1 MKNLIKSVF
10 FGLISVI
17 LATSCDMESNSDTS
31 IKAGHA
37 KVNFYLIDAPANYDE
52 VWIEV
57 LSVEV
62 LMKGN
67 NEDNGSAWINLP
79 YESQDQKINLLSLTG
94 GTSEHLGELEVP
106 AGEISQIRLI
116 LGEDNY
122 LMQGGNRLDLKTPS
136 AQQSGLKLKVDKPLN
151 EGIAYDLVIDFDASR
166 SIVKAGNSGQYILK
180 PVLRVIAEE
189 SATIEG
195 TVLPLAAGPV
205 VVSAF
210 IEEDSVGTFADE
222 NGKFVIRGLKA
233 GDYTLIFTP
242 NEDYQEK
249 TLEDPVTTQLGQVI
263 NIGPVELKE
272 AEEEEPEENEE
283 GE

>member
-1 MKNLIKSVF
+1 MKTVF
-10 FGLISVI
+10 LGLFAVI
-17 LATSCDMESNSDTS
+17 FAASCDMESNSDTS

-57 LSVEV
+57 LRVEV

-79 YESQDQKINLLSLTG
+79 YESPDQKINLLSLTG

-151 EGIAYDLVIDFDASR
+151 EGISYDLVIDFDASR

-195 TVLPLAAGPV
+195 TVLPLEAGPV
-205 VVSAF
+205 IVSAY
-210 IEEDSVGTFADE
+210 IDQDSVGTFADE
-222 NGKFVIRGLKA
+222 DGKFVIRGLKA
-233 GDYTLIFTP
+233 GAYKLIFTP
-242 NEDYQEK
+242 NDDYQEK
-249 TLEDPVTTQLGQVI
+249 TIEDIMTQLGQVK
-263 NIGPVELKE
+263 NIELVELEE
-272 AEEEEPEENEE
+272 AVEEEPEENGE

>member
-17 LATSCDMESNSDTS
+17 LATSCDLESNSDTS

-57 LSVEV
+57 LRVEV
-62 LMKGN
+62 QMKGN

-79 YESQDQKINLLSLTG
+79 NESQDQKINLLSLTG

-151 EGIAYDLVIDFDASR
+151 EGISYDLVIDFDASR
-166 SIVKAGNSGQYILK
+166 SIVKAGNSGLYILK

-195 TVLPLAAGPV
+195 TVLPLEAGPV
-205 VVSAF
+205 IVSAY
-210 IEEDSVGTFADE
+210 IDQDSVGTFADE
-222 NGKFVIRGLKA
+222 DGKFVIRGLKA
-233 GDYTLIFTP
+233 GAYKLIFTP
-242 NEDYQEK
+242 NDDYQEK
-249 TLEDPVTTQLGQVI
+249 TIEDIMTQLGQVN
-263 NIGPVELKE
+263 NIELVELEE
-272 AEEEEPEENEE
+272 AVEEEPEENGE

>member
-1 MKNLIKSVF
+1 MKKFINSVF
-10 FGLISVI
+10 LVLFALVF
-17 LATSCDMESNSDTS
+17 ATSCDMESNSDS
-31 IKAGHA
+31 PIKAGHA

-67 NEDNGSAWINLP
+67 NEENGSAWINLP
-79 YESQDQKINLLSLTG
+79 YEGDDQKINLLSLTG
-94 GTSEHLGELEVP
+94 GNSEHLGELEIP

-151 EGIAYDLVIDFDASR
+151 EGISYDLVIDFDASR

-195 TVLPLAAGPV
+195 TVQPLEAGPV
-205 VVSAF
+205 VVSAL

-222 NGKFVIRGLKA
+222 SGKFVIRGLKA

-242 NEDYQEK
+242 NEGYQEK
-249 TLEDPVTTQLGQVI
+249 TLDEVTTQLGQVK
-263 NIGPVELKE
+263 NVGLVELDE
-272 AEEEEPEENEE
+272 AVEEEPEDSEE

>member
-1 MKNLIKSVF
+1 MRNYIKSVF
-10 FGLISVI
+10 
-17 LATSCDMESNSDTS
+17 LALFAVTFAASCDMEGNSDSS

-67 NEDNGSAWINLP
+67 NEENGSAWINLP
-79 YESQDQKINLLSLTG
+79 YEGEDQKINLLSLTG
-94 GTSEHLGELEVP
+94 GNSEHLGELEVP

-122 LMQGGNRLDLKTPS
+122 LMQGGKRLDLKTPS

-151 EGIAYDLVIDFDASR
+151 EGISYDLVIDFDASK
-166 SIVKAGNSGQYILK
+166 SIVKAGNSGLYILK

-195 TVLPLAAGPV
+195 TVLPLEAGPV
-205 VVSAF
+205 VVSA
-210 IEEDSVGTFADE
+210 IIDQDSVGTFADE

-233 GDYTLIFTP
+233 GDYTLVFTP

-249 TLEDPVTTQLGQVI
+249 TLDEVPTQLGQVK
-263 NIGPVELKE
+263 NVGLVTLDE
-272 AEEEEPEENEE
+272 AVEEESE
-283 GE
+283 

>member
-1 MKNLIKSVF
+1 MRNYLKTAMLGLLALIF
-10 FGLISVI
+10 
-17 LATSCDMESNSDTS
+17 ATSCDMEKKSEMTM
-31 IKAGHA
+31 KAGHA

-57 LSVEV
+57 LGVEV

-79 YESQDQKINLLSLTG
+79 YESQDKKINLLSLTG
-94 GTSEHLGELEVP
+94 GASEHLGELEIP

-151 EGIAYDLVIDFDASR
+151 EGISYDLVIDFDASR

-195 TVLPLAAGPV
+195 TVLPLEAGPV
-205 VVSAF
+205 AVSAL

-242 NEDYQEK
+242 NEGYQEK
-249 TLEDPVTTQLGQVI
+249 TLDETITTQLGQVK
-263 NIGPVELKE
+263 NIGLVELE
-272 AEEEEPEENEE
+272 EVVEEEPEESE

>member
-1 MKNLIKSVF
+1 MKNLIKSALLALVSVF
-10 FGLISVI
+10 LIT
-17 LATSCDMESNSDTS
+17 ACDMEKNSDSS

-94 GTSEHLGELEVP
+94 GTSEYLGEMEIP

-116 LGEDNY
+116 LGDDNY
-122 LMQGGNRLDLKTPS
+122 IMQGGERLDLKTPS

-151 EGIAYDLVIDFDASR
+151 EGISYDLVIDFDASR

-195 TVLPLAAGPV
+195 TVLPLEASPV
-205 VVSAF
+205 AVSAL
-210 IEEDSVGTFADE
+210 IDEDSVGTFADE
-222 NGKFVIRGLKA
+222 NGKFVIRGLK
-233 GDYTLIFTP
+233 GGNYTLIFTP
-242 NEDYQEK
+242 NEGYQEK
-249 TLEDPVTTQLGQVI
+249 ELKDIITELGKVT
-263 NIGPVELKE
+263 NIGSVELE
-272 AEEEEPEENEE
+272 EVVEEVPAESEE

>member
-1 MKNLIKSVF
+1 MRNYIKSVF
-10 FGLISVI
+10 
-17 LATSCDMESNSDTS
+17 LALFAVTFAASCDMEGNSDSS

-67 NEDNGSAWINLP
+67 NEENGSAWINLP
-79 YESQDQKINLLSLTG
+79 YEGEDQKINLLSLTG
-94 GTSEHLGELEVP
+94 GNSEHLGELEVP

-122 LMQGGNRLDLKTPS
+122 LMQGGKRLDLKTPS

-151 EGIAYDLVIDFDASR
+151 EGISYDLVIDFDASK
-166 SIVKAGNSGQYILK
+166 SIVKAGNSGLYILK

-195 TVLPLAAGPV
+195 TVLPLEAGPV
-205 VVSAF
+205 VVSA
-210 IEEDSVGTFADE
+210 IIDQDSLGTFADE

-233 GDYTLIFTP
+233 GDYTLVFTP

-249 TLEDPVTTQLGQVI
+249 TLDEVPTQLGQVK
-263 NIGPVELKE
+263 NVGLVTLDE
-272 AEEEEPEENEE
+272 AVEEESE
-283 GE
+283 

>member
-17 LATSCDMESNSDTS
+17 LATSCDLESNSDTS

-57 LSVEV
+57 LRVEV

-151 EGIAYDLVIDFDASR
+151 EGISYDLVIDFDASR

-195 TVLPLAAGPV
+195 TVLPLEAGPV
-205 VVSAF
+205 IVSAY
-210 IEEDSVGTFADE
+210 IDQDSVGTFADE
-222 NGKFVIRGLKA
+222 DGKFVIRGLKA
-233 GDYTLIFTP
+233 GTYKLIFTP
-242 NEDYQEK
+242 NDDYQEK
-249 TLEDPVTTQLGQVI
+249 TIEDIMTQLGQVN
-263 NIGPVELKE
+263 NIELVELEE
-272 AEEEEPEENEE
+272 AVEEEPEENGE